1 MANAI
6 IDQNCAKNWDTLRK
20 NTKAKTCEN
29 ALVSTL

>member
-6 IDQNCAKNWDTLRK
+6 IDQNCAKNWDTE
-20 NTKAKTCEN
+20 AKMCKN